1 MKGFHHPPR
10 LPRLL
15 LRRCL
20 PEWDRPYLSGD
31 FDEIYNSIRSEKGRA
46 AADLWYWGQ
55 LVQSLPSILFHPI
68 TWSLIMFN
76 NYLKIAL
83 RQFKRHKGYSFINV
97 AGLSVGMA
105 CFILIMLFVSYEMSY
120 DRNHENAERIFQ
132 INVEQPRP
140 GGAFVASS
148 SPVPLAPALH
158 EELPGIEQFTRLVNA
173 GRSRFEYGNRKFY
186 ETGMVLA
193 DPGIFEMFTFPL
205 LAGNRETVLNE
216 KYSAVLAENI
226 AVKYFGTESPI
237 GKVLLLDNQYSLR
250 VTGVMETPPR
260 NSTVRPEI
268 IVSFK
273 TLEELAPPSYFTNW
287 ISQQI
292 VSFILLRENTT
303 IPDMEAKI
311 QGVLAKHSHEGDRR
325 ILKLDQLSR
334 MHLHSPESGSG
345 DIGIVYVFLGIG
357 ILILLTACINFMNL
371 ATARSANRSKE
382 VGLRKVVGAAR
393 RQLIRQFIGESML
406 YSMLSLLLALVL
418 VALAVPLLNGL
429 TGQEVQ
435 FAHLG
440 QSVLLLSLLAVVL
453 VCGLVSGSYPAL
465 FLSGFHPASVL
476 KGGRSGGS
484 SGSLF
489 RKILVVAQFSISI
502 LLIICTFVLNRQL
515 NFIRHKPLGF
525 KKDRMLVLRNISDIT
540 GDQFEPLR
548 TELLRNPRITGVTS
562 SAMLPSSI
570 GRYNNVTWEG
580 AAEDE
585 NIELI
590 HNSVDYD
597 FIDTYEIELVEG
609 RGFSRDYPGDIRGS
623 GDDAAAG
630 GVILN
635 QEAVRRFGWD
645 SGVGKRVIQTY
656 GERRI
661 NFMVVGVVKDF
672 HFTSLHNVIRPMNL
686 FLHPEDSRYISVKL
700 QTQDIPAAVKFVSET
715 WDRFNP
721 EFPCEYFFLDTVFE
735 QRYQSE
741 TKLQRLFGYFSGLA
755 IFIACLGLLGLA
767 SFAAEQRTKEI
778 GIRKI
783 LGAPSSGIVV
793 LLSREFAR
801 WVLAAN
807 IIAWPLAYLAM
818 RRWLE
823 NFAYRIDLNAALWL
837 FPLAGILAMLISWL
851 TVGYQA
857 FKAARTDPI
866 ESLRYE

>member
-1 MKGFHHPPR
+1 MNGFYHPPR
-10 LPRLL
+10 LPRWLL
-15 LRRCL
+15 QHCL
-20 PEWDRPYLSGD
+20 PEWERPYLSGD
-31 FDEIYNSIRSEKGRA
+31 FDEIYNSIRTEKGRA

-55 LVQSLPSILFHPI
+55 LVQSLPSILFQPI

-76 NYLKIAL
+76 NYLKIAM
-83 RQFKRHKGYSFINV
+83 RQFKRHKGYSFINI

-105 CFILIMLFVSYEMSY
+105 CFILITLFVSYEMSY
-120 DRNHENAERIFQ
+120 DRNHQNAERIFQ
-132 INVEQPRP
+132 VMVEQPRP

-158 EELPGIEQFTRLVNA
+158 EELPEIEQFTRMLSA
-173 GRSRFEYGNRKFY
+173 GRSRFEHENRKFY
-186 ETGMVLA
+186 ETGLVFA
-193 DPGIFEMFTFPL
+193 DPGVLEMFTFPL
-205 LAGNRETVLNE
+205 LAGNRETVLTE
-216 KYSAVLAENI
+216 KYTAVLTENI
-226 AVKYFGTESPI
+226 AIKYFGSESPI
-237 GKVLLLDNQYSLR
+237 GNILLLDNHYSLR
-250 VTGVMETPPR
+250 VTGIMENPPR
-260 NSTVRPEI
+260 NSTIRPDI
-268 IVSFK
+268 LVSFT
-273 TLEELAPPSYFTNW
+273 TLEELAPPSYFNNW
-287 ISQQI
+287 ISQQL
-292 VSFILLRENTT
+292 VSMIMLRENTAV
-303 IPDMEAKI
+303 PNMEAKI

-325 ILKLDQLSR
+325 VLKLDQLSR
-334 MHLHSPESGSG
+334 MHLHSPENGTG
-345 DIGIVYVFLGIG
+345 DIGIVYIFLGIG
-357 ILILLTACINFMNL
+357 LLILLTACINFMNL

-393 RQLIRQFIGESML
+393 RQLIRQFIGESMI
-406 YSMLSLLLALVL
+406 YSALSLLLALVL
-418 VALAVPLLNGL
+418 VAAAVPMLNSL

-435 FAHLG
+435 FAQLG
-440 QSVLLLSLLAVVL
+440 QSALLFSLLAVVIL
-453 VCGLVSGSYPAL
+453 CGLVSGSYPAL
-465 FLSGFHPASVL
+465 FLSGFQPASVL
-476 KGGRSGGS
+476 KGGRSAGS

-502 LLIICTFVLNRQL
+502 LLIICTFVLSRQL
-515 NFIRHKPLGF
+515 SFIRHKPLGF
-525 KKDRMLVLRNISDIT
+525 KKDQILVLRNVSEIT

-562 SAMLPSSI
+562 STMLPSSI

-623 GDDAAAG
+623 GNDAAAG

-645 SGVGKRVIQTY
+645 SAVGKRVIQTY

-661 NFMVVGVVKDF
+661 NFMVIGVVKDF
-672 HFTSLHNVIRPMNL
+672 HFTSLHNAISPMNL

-700 QTQDIPAAVKFVSET
+700 QTQDMSAAVKFVSDT

-721 EFPCEYFFLDTVFE
+721 DFPCEYFFLDTDFE
-735 QRYQSE
+735 RRYQSE
-741 TKLQRLFGYFSGLA
+741 AKLQRLFGYFSGLA
-755 IFIACLGLLGLA
+755 IFIGCLGLLGLA

-783 LGAPSSGIVV
+783 LGAPSAGIVV

-807 IIAWPLAYLAM
+807 IIAWPLAYLVM
-818 RRWLE
+818 RGWLK
-823 NFAYRIDLNAALWL
+823 NFAYRIDLNASLWL
-837 FPLAGILAMLISWL
+837 FPLAGLLALLIAWL

-857 FKAARTDPI
+857 FKAARTNPI